1 MRHRAHI
8 VQGQKITH
16 AVLWRAF
23 KGIVSRDLGGLQ
35 MILLQRL
42 EVFIISASNSFL
54 FLSSFSYRIFKNGR
68 LSGASFQHNPSND
81 QYRSGDSNSLAE
93 SRKVM
98 RRMLPGSPRSSLEFP
113 GKLVPQICRQGQLW
127 NVNHSKGID
136 KKWKFASVSRLFF
149 MLWYVGIF
157 LFMFLY
163 WESVQ
168 LSSSPSDSLT
178 ELLLEC
184 CEQVHSFDAIFK
196 CESRHAKQK
205 A

>member
-1 MRHRAHI
+1 MTQFRSRSEKLVRKLYRQSWAFMRHRAHI

-42 EVFIISASNSFL
+42 QVFIISVSSLFL

-68 LSGASFQHNPSND
+68 LSGASFQHNSSND

-113 GKLVPQICRQGQLW
+113 GKLVPQICRQGQL
-127 NVNHSKGID
+127 
-136 KKWKFASVSRLFF
+136 
-149 MLWYVGIF
+149 
-157 LFMFLY
+157 
-163 WESVQ
+163 
-168 LSSSPSDSLT
+168 
-178 ELLLEC
+178 
-184 CEQVHSFDAIFK
+184 
-196 CESRHAKQK
+196 
-205 A
+205 